1 MFDKCANPVCPAI
14 FRNLRDGR
22 VFVTE
27 VESEYQSSD
36 SGHARKRRYFW
47 LCSSCCR
54 TMTLAVEKGKG
65 AQVVPLPESATAAR
79 AAS

>member
-1 MFDKCANPVCPAI
+1 MLDKCANPVCPAI

-22 VFVTE
+22 LFVTE
-27 VESEYQSSD
+27 VEAVHHSSIREH
-36 SGHARKRRYFW
+36 GRQRQYFW

-54 TMTLAVEKGKG
+54 TMTLTVEKGKRV
-65 AQVVPLPESATAAR
+65 QVVPLPESATSGR

>member
-1 MFDKCANPVCPAI
+1 MLDKCANPVCPAI

-22 VFVTE
+22 LFVTE
-27 VESEYQSSD
+27 VEAVHQGSISEHGRQ
-36 SGHARKRRYFW
+36 RQYFW

-54 TMTLAVEKGKG
+54 TMTVIVEKGKG
-65 AQVVPLPESATAAR
+65 AQVVPLPVSGTAAR